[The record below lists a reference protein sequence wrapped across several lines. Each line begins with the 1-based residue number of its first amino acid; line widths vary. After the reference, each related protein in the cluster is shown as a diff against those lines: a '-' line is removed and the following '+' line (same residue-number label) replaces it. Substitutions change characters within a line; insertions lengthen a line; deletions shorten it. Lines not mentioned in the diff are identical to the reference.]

1 MPIVHGS
8 ALFTRGETQSLCT
21 ATVGRR
27 GEQQK
32 VESLLGGEGA
42 KRLFVNYSFPPFAI
56 DDTSVGERVAGGWFG
71 GMAGGRRLCCTA
83 CAVSITTPH
92 RTNVNLCCQL

>member
-1 MPIVHGS
+1 MATASLPCPQLDSIPIVHGS

-32 VESLLGGEGA
+32 AESLLGGESS
-42 KRLFVNYSFPPFAI
+42 KRLFVNYSFPPFAV
-56 DDTSVGERVAGGWFG
+56 DDTQISEWGDE
-71 GMAGGRRLCCTA
+71 
-83 CAVSITTPH
+83 
-92 RTNVNLCCQL
+92 

>member
-1 MPIVHGS
+1 MHGS

-32 VESLLGGEGA
+32 AESLLGGESS
-42 KRLFVNYSFPPFAI
+42 KRLFVNYSFPPFAV
-56 DDTSVGERVAGGWFG
+56 DDTQISEWGDEWVGWVGC
-71 GMAGGRRLCCTA
+71 MAGALTGVRGSLAVRGRCWQVGGRLNA
-83 CAVSITTPH
+83 F
-92 RTNVNLCCQL
+92 

>member
-1 MPIVHGS
+1 MDAIPIVHGS

-32 VESLLGGEGA
+32 AESLLGGESS
-42 KRLFVNYSFPPFAI
+42 KRLFVNYSFPPFAVG
-56 DDTSVGERVAGGWFG
+56 DTQISEWVGWGGVWG
-71 GMAGGRRLCCTA
+71 GARSDTGRCDGWKRRLLGA
-83 CAVSITTPH
+83 A
-92 RTNVNLCCQL
+92 

>member
-1 MPIVHGS
+1 MATASLPCPQLDSIPIVHGS

-32 VESLLGGEGA
+32 AESLLGGESS
-42 KRLFVNYSFPPFAI
+42 KRLFVNYSFPPFAV
-56 DDTSVGERVAGGWFG
+56 DDTQISEWGDEWVGWDAWVG
-71 GMAGGRRLCCTA
+71 L
-83 CAVSITTPH
+83 
-92 RTNVNLCCQL
+92 